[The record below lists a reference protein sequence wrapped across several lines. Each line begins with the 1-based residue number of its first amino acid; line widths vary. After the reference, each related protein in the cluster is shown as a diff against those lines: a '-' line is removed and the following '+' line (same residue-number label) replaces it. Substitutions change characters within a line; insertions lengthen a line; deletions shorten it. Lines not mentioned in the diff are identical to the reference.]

1 LEITMP
7 LKLRINEDMKT
18 AMRAKDSARLGAI
31 RLLMAAMKQREV
43 DERIDLDDAG
53 VIAVIEKM
61 LKQRKDSITQYE
73 AAKRQDLADAEKFEV
88 EVLMAYMPQ
97 ALSAAEVEAI
107 INKALADSGAKAPSE
122 MGKVIA
128 LIKPQVAGRADM
140 GEISKLVKAKLS
152 SN

>member
-1 LEITMP
+1 MSLKERIT
-7 LKLRINEDMKT
+7 EDMKV
-18 AMRAKDSARLGAI
+18 AMKAKDSTRLAAI
-31 RLLMAAMKQREV
+31 RLLMAAMKQKEV
-43 DERIDLDDAG
+43 DERIALDDAA

-88 EVLMAYMPQ
+88 EVLSAYMPQ
-97 ALSAAEVEAI
+97 PLSATELTAI
-107 INKALADSGAKAPSE
+107 IDKALADSGAKAPSE

-140 GEISKLVKAKLS
+140 GEISKLVKAKLAS
-152 SN
+152 

>member
-1 LEITMP
+1 MS
-7 LKLRINEDMKT
+7 LKEPTNEDMKV
-18 AMRAKDSARLGAI
+18 AMKPKASTPPAAI
-31 RLLMAAMKQREV
+31 RLLMAAMKQKEV
-43 DERIDLDDAG
+43 DERIALDDAA

-88 EVLMAYMPQ
+88 EVLTAYMPQ
-97 ALSAAEVEAI
+97 ALSAAELTAI
-107 INKALADSGAKAPSE
+107 IDKALADSGAKAPSE

-140 GEISKLVKAKLS
+140 GEISKLVKAKLA
-152 SN
+152 NELAN

>member
-1 LEITMP
+1 MS

-18 AMRAKDSARLGAI
+18 AMRAKDSTRLNAI
-31 RLLMAAMKQREV
+31 RLLMAAMKQKEV
-43 DERIDLDDAG
+43 DERIEMDDAA

-73 AAKRQDLADAEKFEV
+73 AAKRQDLADTEKFEV

-107 INKALADSGAKAPSE
+107 IAKALADSGAMTPSE

-128 LIKPQVAGRADM
+128 LVKPQVAGRADM
-140 GEISKLVKAKLS
+140 GEISKLVKSKLAGA
-152 SN
+152 